1 MSLPGNTLPMA
12 SSDHQSSPEHPSG
25 GKRQDIKT
33 TPTHKVGITTPPS
46 PGVIG
51 QPRLPMAS
59 GAGSNT
65 IAATDLLAHLPG
77 GPAAMPKSFKD
88 AAQKH
93 ITRAPARKS
102 GGVTPRPH
110 NPPRGGEVRKS
121 EPRCTRTVRLLGA
134 PWLKIHLTFDGAV
147 RAEPR
152 DEALTRDHAVHAR
165 ASKKSGFELWCLHQ
179 SSDPLEILVP
189 VLICMHRC
197 IRSPHISGEPMSDQ
211 QKRSDIARSMSIA
224 TKPHVSIQLMH
235 ISMTLL

>member
-1 MSLPGNTLPMA
+1 MRGKITVKMSLPGNTLPMA

-88 AAQKH
+88 AAQK
-93 ITRAPARKS
+93 S
-102 GGVTPRPH
+102 PRPQEWWG
-110 NPPRGGEVRKS
+110 NTTTSQSP
-121 EPRCTRTVRLLGA
+121 
-134 PWLKIHLTFDGAV
+134 
-147 RAEPR
+147 
-152 DEALTRDHAVHAR
+152 
-165 ASKKSGFELWCLHQ
+165 SG
-179 SSDPLEILVP
+179 
-189 VLICMHRC
+189 R
-197 IRSPHISGEPMSDQ
+197 
-211 QKRSDIARSMSIA
+211 
-224 TKPHVSIQLMH
+224 
-235 ISMTLL
+235 